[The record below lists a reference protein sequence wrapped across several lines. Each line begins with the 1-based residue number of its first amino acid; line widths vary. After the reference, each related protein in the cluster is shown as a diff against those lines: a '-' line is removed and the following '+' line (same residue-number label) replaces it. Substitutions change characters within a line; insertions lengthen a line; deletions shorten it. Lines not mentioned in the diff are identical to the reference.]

1 MQLKLLYI
9 GNLNENVTNED
20 IYKLLGVRTTEYTCQ
35 KSSVDLKIFEKA
47 EKERGFGFAT
57 IPEFVS
63 AHLIELNGV
72 EFYGKPVL
80 IEEARSKPT
89 QNLKFDPRLRNTQ
102 NPQNLPPPKVLQKNP
117 PPILPKKTPTTIIQ
131 MLLNQERKMQ
141 LPEAEELIFSSLLD

>member
-1 MQLKLLYI
+1 M
-9 GNLNENVTNED
+9 
-20 IYKLLGVRTTEYTCQ
+20 
-35 KSSVDLKIFEKA
+35 FEKT
-47 EKERGFGFAT
+47 EKERGFGFTT

-72 EFYGKPVL
+72 EFYGKPIL
-80 IEEARSKPT
+80 IEEVRSKPT

-131 MLLNQERKMQ
+131 MLLNQERKTSCFS
-141 LPEAEELIFSSLLD
+141 LIASPKT